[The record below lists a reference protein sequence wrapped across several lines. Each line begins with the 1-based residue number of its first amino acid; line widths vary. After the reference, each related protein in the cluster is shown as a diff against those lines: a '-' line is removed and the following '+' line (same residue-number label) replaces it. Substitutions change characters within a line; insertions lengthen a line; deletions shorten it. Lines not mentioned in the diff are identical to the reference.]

1 MDRETAKRV
10 IEIEQCSD
18 RVMLVKLKADPVD
31 IVLVQICMPTTD
43 HDNEEIEE
51 MYEKL
56 EEILNTQK
64 GTDYMVI
71 MGDMNAV
78 VGEGRDGQEIGKFG
92 LGQRNERGERLVEF
106 CKRNRMVV
114 TNTWGLSRRKEED
127 THGRN

>member
-1 MDRETAKRV
+1 
-10 IEIEQCSD
+10 
-18 RVMLVKLKADPVD
+18 
-31 IVLVQICMPTTD
+31 
-43 HDNEEIEE
+43 

-56 EEILNTQK
+56 EKILNTQK

-106 CKRNRMVV
+106 CKRNRMVI
-114 TNTWGLSRRKEED
+114 TNTWFEQEKRRRYTWKKPGDNGRYQIDYIMVSRGTRIA
-127 THGRN
+127 